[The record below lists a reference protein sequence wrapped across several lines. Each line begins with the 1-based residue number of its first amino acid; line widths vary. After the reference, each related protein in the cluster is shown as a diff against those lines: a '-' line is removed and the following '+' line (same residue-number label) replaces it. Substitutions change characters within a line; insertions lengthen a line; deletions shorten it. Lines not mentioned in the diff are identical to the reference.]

1 MTKQEY
7 RTLREQFN
15 KDLALRE
22 YYLRQ
27 YYEREYR
34 QFVFMG
40 THAQRARVLAQW
52 KAANEERINQQLE
65 DVRREL
71 ELQYF
76 GPQGMKDETPSPETV
91 TLKAIAKPPVAEPS
105 FGERLCKAYL
115 TLFW

>member
-7 RTLREQFN
+7 RNLREQFD

-40 THAQRARVLAQW
+40 THAQRESMLAQW
-52 KAANEERINQQLE
+52 KAANEDRIKLQLE
-65 DVRREL
+65 DARREL

-76 GPQGMKDETPSPETV
+76 GPEGLKEETPAPESV
-91 TLKAIAKPPVAEPS
+91 TLAAVPKTPVVEPGL
-105 FGERLCKAYL
+105 GERLRKAYL